1 MTSHRQTIFIY
12 DMVLIIYGGCSMKR
26 IGILGAGT
34 WGTALANLLTNIGH
48 QVTLWSKIEEE
59 IKQLKETHKHRNL
72 PNVPINGTIIFTK
85 FLKEAVEGQDVI
97 VIATPSIY
105 VRETAATMK
114 DFLNPNQIIVCVA
127 KGLEKGSL
135 MTMSQIIHDVLKE
148 KDLPVVA
155 LSGPTHAEE
164 VAIGLPTLIV
174 AACENIKYAEEIQ
187 NVFYSNECLRVYTN
201 QDTLGVEVCGALKNI
216 IAIAAGMSD
225 GLGYGDNAK
234 AALITRGLR
243 EITKIGLAMGAD
255 INTFSGLTGI
265 GDIVVTATSVHSR
278 NHKAGELLGQGYSL
292 EETLAKVGMVVEG
305 LNSLEAAKELE
316 KKYGLN
322 LPIIDTV
329 STIIE
334 GKASVK
340 DAVPALFSRKKKDE
354 TDFI

>member
-1 MTSHRQTIFIY
+1 
-12 DMVLIIYGGCSMKR
+12 MKH
-26 IGILGAGT
+26 IGILGSGT

-48 QVTLWSKIEEE
+48 EVTLWSKFQEE
-59 IKQLKETHKHRNL
+59 IDDLVKNRRHRNL
-72 PNVPINGTIIFTK
+72 KGVEINKDINFTSNIK
-85 FLKEAVEGQDVI
+85 AAVINKDVI
-97 VIATPSIY
+97 VIATPSIF
-105 VRETAATMK
+105 VRNTAVLIK
-114 DFLNPNQIIVCVA
+114 DYLNDNQIIVTVA
-127 KGLEKGSL
+127 KGVEKGTL
-135 MTMSQIIHDVLKE
+135 MTTSEIIHDVLKE

-174 AACENIKYAEEIQ
+174 SACERIQYAEAIQ
-187 NVFYSNECLRVYTN
+187 DIFYSDECLRVYTN
-201 QDTLGVEVCGALKNI
+201 QDILGVELCGALKNI

-243 EITKIGLAMGAD
+243 EITKIGLAMGAN

-278 NHKAGELLGQGYSL
+278 NHKAGYLLGKGYSL
-292 EETLAKVGMVVEG
+292 EDTLKEVGMVVEG

-316 KKYGLN
+316 KKYNLS

-329 STIIE
+329 DAIIK
-334 GKASVK
+334 GDAQVK
-340 DAVPALFSRKKKDE
+340 DAVPKLFARKKQNE
-354 TDFI
+354 IAFL